1 MPCSWCLKPGMARP
15 GPDGPRRWP
24 ATINPH
30 FLVHTKSALTTEP
43 VRVPWLADK
52 LGTAPQSLRQDRILA
67 EVHAGADQRRIC
79 DLFGVT
85 IATAEHY
92 TATLNHPDL
101 DDFTTTPPS
110 PRTGTPT

>member
-1 MPCSWCLKPGMARP
+1 MIRARSAR
-15 GPDGPRRWP
+15 GRRTASP
-24 ATINPH
+24 
-30 FLVHTKSALTTEP
+30 SQS

-52 LGTAPQSLRQDRILA
+52 LGTTPQSLRQDRILA
-67 EVHAGADQRRIC
+67 EVHAGADQRRIA

-101 DDFTTTPPS
+101 DDFTTAPPS
-110 PRTGTPT
+110 PRTGTTT